1 MKKLFAAVF
10 TTLILA
16 GGAAPAF
23 AAAAANTHTN
33 TTTTTT
39 TTGTRHSAR
48 QYEDHC
54 VFKDK
59 SLCEVKSLSPN
70 MDDNGDV

>member
-10 TTLILA
+10 TTLIIA

-33 TTTTTT
+33 TTTTT
-39 TTGTRHSAR
+39 GIRHSAR

-59 SLCEVKSLSPN
+59 SLCEVKSLSPTVN
-70 MDDNGDV
+70 DNGDV